1 MFYDKDSSCTLFTA
15 GPPEAKTAVDR
26 GRPLLVPIEGSYD
39 QKESDEE
46 GFRK

>member
-15 GPPEAKTAVDR
+15 GPPEAVDR
-26 GRPLLVPIEGSYD
+26 GLPLLVPIEGSYD